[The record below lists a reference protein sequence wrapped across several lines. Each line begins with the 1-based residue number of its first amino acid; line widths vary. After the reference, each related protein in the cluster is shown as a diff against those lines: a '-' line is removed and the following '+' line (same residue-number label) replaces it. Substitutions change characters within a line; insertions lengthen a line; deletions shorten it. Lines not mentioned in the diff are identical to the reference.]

1 MLNKII
7 TYSIKN
13 KLIVGL
19 FVVSLIGWGAYQ
31 VTQLPIDAVPDITDN
46 QVQVITV
53 SPSLGAT
60 DIERLVTFPIEQ
72 ACSSIPGTKQIRS
85 FSRFGL
91 SLITIVFEDKI
102 DIYWAR
108 QQISEKLQ
116 RVQQDIPPGTGT
128 PELAPVST
136 GLGEIFQYVV
146 RPLKG
151 YESKFD
157 AMELRTIQDWIVRRQ
172 LIGTPGVAEVASFG
186 GKLKQ
191 YEISVRQDQL
201 KSYGLTISDI
211 FSALEKNNQNTGGAY
226 IEKGPTVLYIRSEGL
241 TVNIDDIEKI
251 VVKQMSNG
259 NPLLI
264 RDIAKVQLGSAIRY
278 GAMTFNDEGEVAGA
292 VVMMLKGENSSLVV
306 KRVKDKIAEIQ
317 KMLPEGVVIEPFLD
331 RTKMVNNAIK
341 TVETNLLEGALIV
354 IFVLVFFLGNLR
366 AGLIVSS
373 VIPLS
378 MLFAIILMNLF
389 GVGGNLMSLGA
400 IDFGLIVDG
409 SVIVVE
415 AILHRFAHSKHFR
428 TLVRVNQGVMDEEVG
443 KSTGSMIKSAVFS
456 QIIILIVYIPILSL
470 EGIEGKMFKPMAF
483 TIAFAI
489 FGAFILSITYVPMMA
504 ALFLN
509 KKLNHKKNITDRL
522 MIWLERS
529 YQPFL
534 KMVLKIPKTVIGV
547 TVVLFFV
554 SVGLLMNMGGEF
566 IPQLEEGDFA
576 VETRVLTG
584 SNLNNTIAST
594 QKATKLLLQNF
605 PEVEK
610 IVTKIGSAEIPT
622 DPMPFEAGDMM
633 IILKDKK
640 EWTSA
645 KSFGELSMKMTKVLE
660 QVPGITVGFQFPVQM
675 RFNELMTGARQ
686 DVVCKIFGEN
696 LDTLTHYAARLN
708 GIIQTVEGA
717 VNIYE
722 EKVTGMPQVVIKYN
736 RDGMAKYGLNVE
748 DVNRVVNSAFAGQIA
763 GQVYEEEKRFDMV
776 VRLDG
781 ESRKSLADIQNLN
794 ITTAN
799 GMQIPLSFVAGIE
812 EIEGVNQIQREN
824 TKRRII
830 VGFNINGRDVQTI
843 VNELQIKISQQLN
856 LQKGY
861 TIVYG
866 GSFENMTAAKN
877 KLSIVVPIALFLI
890 FLLLYFA
897 FGSVKQG
904 LLIYTAIPLSAM
916 GGIIALWARSMPFS
930 ISAGVGFIALFG
942 VAVLNGILLVTE
954 FNRLKSEGW
963 HDISRIVIHATK
975 SKLRAVLMTALVPAL
990 GFIPMA
996 ISTGAGGEVQKPL
1009 ATVVIGG
1016 LIIST
1021 MLTLFVL
1028 PVMYLLF
1035 EKGTKYLTMNKS
1047 LPITILILFLFGQAS
1062 FAQNKISLSAAIDTA
1077 LKNNT
1082 ALRASNM
1089 DVDYYKALR
1098 KSNVDIDKTLIDF
1111 GYGKIN
1117 GFQNDNRVL
1126 ISQNIQFP
1134 GVYKSQ
1140 GDINKS
1146 NLLISDLSK
1155 LTNEIELKY
1164 LVKNKYYQLLVLQN
1178 KKQLLIQADSIYSA
1192 FVTKANQRYNAG
1204 GADILEKVTAESQ
1217 LAQIS
1222 NQLQTLMLSYE
1233 SNLNEFNYL
1242 LNSANAY
1249 APGSDKLEILLEQLP
1264 DMYAIQQTPIVQMG
1278 EQKVVL
1284 AQHQQ
1289 KLEKGKLQ
1297 PSFNVGYNSST
1308 IIGWQPTGQGNE
1320 SYFGSNHRF
1329 GAINLG
1335 LSIPV
1340 FSTAQKSKIAASKV
1354 QVEQNKLES
1363 LALQQQLSSNL
1374 KNLLNAYLQNKKLVI
1389 TYQKSMLPNAT
1400 LLIETAGRK
1409 INAGEIT
1416 YLEWVMI
1423 INQAIQIKSE
1433 YLNYIQQLNENAI
1446 ELEKLTAIK

>member
-1 MLNKII
+1 M
-7 TYSIKN
+7 
-13 KLIVGL
+13 
-19 FVVSLIGWGAYQ
+19 
-31 VTQLPIDAVPDITDN
+31 
-46 QVQVITV
+46 
-53 SPSLGAT
+53 
-60 DIERLVTFPIEQ
+60 IE
-72 ACSSIPGTKQIRS
+72 
-85 FSRFGL
+85 
-91 SLITIVFEDKI
+91 
-102 DIYWAR
+102 
-108 QQISEKLQ
+108 
-116 RVQQDIPPGTGT
+116 
-128 PELAPVST
+128 
-136 GLGEIFQYVV
+136 
-146 RPLKG
+146 
-151 YESKFD
+151 
-157 AMELRTIQDWIVRRQ
+157 
-172 LIGTPGVAEVASFG
+172 
-186 GKLKQ
+186 
-191 YEISVRQDQL
+191 
-201 KSYGLTISDI
+201 
-211 FSALEKNNQNTGGAY
+211 
-226 IEKGPTVLYIRSEGL
+226 
-241 TVNIDDIEKI
+241 
-251 VVKQMSNG
+251 
-259 NPLLI
+259 
-264 RDIAKVQLGSAIRY
+264 
-278 GAMTFNDEGEVAGA
+278 
-292 VVMMLKGENSSLVV
+292 
-306 KRVKDKIAEIQ
+306 
-317 KMLPEGVVIEPFLD
+317 
-331 RTKMVNNAIK
+331 
-341 TVETNLLEGALIV
+341 
-354 IFVLVFFLGNLR
+354 
-366 AGLIVSS
+366 
-373 VIPLS
+373 
-378 MLFAIILMNLF
+378 
-389 GVGGNLMSLGA
+389 
-400 IDFGLIVDG
+400 
-409 SVIVVE
+409 
-415 AILHRFAHSKHFR
+415 
-428 TLVRVNQGVMDEEVG
+428 
-443 KSTGSMIKSAVFS
+443 
-456 QIIILIVYIPILSL
+456 
-470 EGIEGKMFKPMAF
+470 
-483 TIAFAI
+483 
-489 FGAFILSITYVPMMA
+489 
-504 ALFLN
+504 
-509 KKLNHKKNITDRL
+509 
-522 MIWLERS
+522 
-529 YQPFL
+529 FL
-534 KMVLKIPKTVIGV
+534 K
-547 TVVLFFV
+547 
-554 SVGLLMNMGGEF
+554 
-566 IPQLEEGDFA
+566 
-576 VETRVLTG
+576 
-584 SNLNNTIAST
+584 
-594 QKATKLLLQNF
+594 NF
-605 PEVEK
+605 PEVK
-610 IVTKIGSAEIPT
+610 SVVGKIGTAEIPT
-622 DPMPFEAGDMM
+622 DPMPMEATDLMV
-633 IILKDKK
+633 ILKDKK

-645 KSFGELSMKMTKVLE
+645 KTFDELAVKMHKALE
-660 QVPGITVGFQFPVQM
+660 VVPGVTFGFQYPVQM

-696 LDTLTHYAARLN
+696 LDTLTHYAAQLN
-708 GIIQTVEGA
+708 GIIQTVDGA

-843 VNELQIKISQQLN
+843 VNELQTKIGQQLN

-916 GGIIALWARSMPFS
+916 GGIMALWARSMPFS

-963 HDISRIVIHATK
+963 HDITRIVIHATK

-1021 MLTLFVL
+1021 LLTLFVL

-1035 EKGTKYLTMNKS
+1035 EKGTKYLTMNKNAS
-1047 LPITILILFLFGQAS
+1047 ITILILLLFGQVS
-1062 FAQNKISLSAAIDTA
+1062 FAQNKISLTSAIDTA

-1082 ALRASNM
+1082 ALRASNLN
-1089 DVDYYKALR
+1089 VDYYKALR
-1098 KSNVDIDKTLIDF
+1098 KSNVDIDKTLFDF

-1117 GFQNDNRVL
+1117 SFQNDNRIL

-1134 GVYKSQ
+1134 SVYKSQ
-1140 GDINKS
+1140 GAINKS
-1146 NLLISDLSK
+1146 NLLMSELSK
-1155 LTNEIELKY
+1155 LTNEIELKS
-1164 LVKNKYYQLLVLQN
+1164 LVKNKYYLLLVLQN
-1178 KKQLLIQADSIYSA
+1178 KKQLLMQADSIYSA

-1204 GADILEKVTAESQ
+1204 GADVLEKVTAESQ

-1222 NQLQTLMLSYE
+1222 NQLQTLTLSYE
-1233 SNLNEFNYL
+1233 NSINEFNYL
-1242 LNSANAY
+1242 LNSTQAFEPAS
-1249 APGSDKLEILLEQLP
+1249 AKLEILLAQLP
-1264 DMYAIQQTPIVQMG
+1264 DVYAIQQTPIVQMG
-1278 EQKVVL
+1278 AQKVVL
-1284 AQHQQ
+1284 AENQQ

-1297 PSFNVGYNSST
+1297 PDFNVGYNSST
-1308 IIGWQPTGQGNE
+1308 IIGWQPTTQGSD

-1335 LSIPV
+1335 LSIPI

-1354 QVEQNKLES
+1354 QIEQNKLENI
-1363 LALQQQLSSNL
+1363 ALQQQLNSNF
-1374 KNLLNAYLQNKKLVI
+1374 KNLLNSYLQNKKLVMAYEKN
-1389 TYQKSMLPNAT
+1389 TLPNAA

-1409 INAGEIT
+1409 MTAGEIT

-1446 ELEKLTAIK
+1446 ELEKLTATK